1 MKTLL
6 LILVSFLFSI
16 SSIPKEKEVNQWLVS
31 SQSTVSIEG
40 NTNINS
46 FECQSMNYHGNDI
59 LEEEIIPGDKTA
71 TWSGEV
77 TLRSQN
83 FDCFNRMM
91 TKDFHKTVKAEEHPE
106 IQVRFLD
113 LKRENLNTAMEK
125 LSGNVEITL
134 AGTCRR
140 FPISCQLS
148 TKENGKTFL
157 LGAQEVTFSDF
168 QLDPPIK
175 FLGTVKVENSIK
187 VKFEL
192 VLEKI

>member
-16 SSIPKEKEVNQWLVS
+16 SSTSKEKKVNQWLVS

-40 NTNINS
+40 KTNINS
-46 FECQSMNYHGNDI
+46 FECQSMNYQGNDI
-59 LEEEIIPGDKTA
+59 LEEEIIPGDQTA
-71 TWSGEV
+71 IWSGEL

-113 LKRENLNTAMEK
+113 LKRENLGTETEK
-125 LSGNVEITL
+125 LTGNVEITL
-134 AGTCRR
+134 AGICRR
-140 FPISCQLS
+140 FPISCKLS

-157 LGAQEVTFSDF
+157 LGTQEVTFSDF
-168 QLDPPIK
+168 QLDPPVK
-175 FLGTVKVENSIK
+175 FLGTVKVENSIN
-187 VKFEL
+187 VKFGL